1 MENDIVESSSASR
14 IGYFISG
21 AVIGS
26 CIALLYAPRAG
37 RETRDRMSDW
47 FQEKKERGQA
57 AVKDAVD
64 SGSRTFRRVR
74 REAGV

>member
-1 MENDIVESSSASR
+1 MENDIEESSSR
-14 IGYFISG
+14 IGYFLSG

-37 RETRDRMSDW
+37 RETREKLNDW
-47 FQEKKERGQA
+47 FQEKRERGQA

>member
-1 MENDIVESSSASR
+1 MENDIGESSSSR
-14 IGYFISG
+14 IVYFLSG

-47 FQEKKERGQA
+47 LQEKKERGQA
-57 AVKDAVD
+57 AVKNAVA